1 MFNKVIYVMRH
12 IHLVYLVLISL
23 ALACNGSVKK
33 SGNNTEGVKEVQPG
47 RLAANLVDIDEPV
60 DGTLYSSGDMI
71 NLKLSLRGKTIP
83 DSVRVFFDGVELV
96 SLHDQV
102 LEYTIDTKSARLGEI
117 PLKIMAYEGDRRP
130 QILTHF
136 VTIISDIE
144 PALYSYRVVNSY
156 PHDITA
162 YTQGLIYHNGCFFE
176 STGGEGRST
185 LRKVD
190 IETGNI
196 LKVRNLESKFFGE
209 GLVVYDG
216 RLFQLTWRSNV
227 GFVYDIQSFE
237 EINRVHYTTQG
248 WGLTTD
254 GDDLIMSDGT
264 NKLFFLEPDYFTVL
278 SSVEVYDN
286 RSHVWQL
293 NELEYI
299 NGEVW
304 ANIYTTDRIARID
317 PKTGKVLAYI
327 DLSGIL
333 PAEYDHAEL
342 AELNGI
348 AWDGKNERLFVSGKN
363 WPRLFE
369 IDLVRRR

>member
-1 MFNKVIYVMRH
+1 MRY
-12 IHLVYLVLISL
+12 IHLVYLILTSL
-23 ALACNGSVKK
+23 AIACNGSVKN
-33 SGNNTEGVKEVQPG
+33 SETDTGGVTEEQDR
-47 RLAANLVDIDEPV
+47 RLAANLVNIDEPA
-60 DGTLYSSGDMI
+60 DRSRYSSGDII
-71 NLKLSLRGKTIP
+71 NVKLSLRGQYIP
-83 DSVRVFFDGVELV
+83 DSVRVFFDGIELAT
-96 SLHDQV
+96 LHDKV
-102 LEYTIDTKSARLGEI
+102 LEYTIDTKLIRLGEI
-117 PLKIMAYEGDRRP
+117 PLKIMAYEGNRRP
-130 QILTHF
+130 QTLTHF

-144 PALYSYRVVNSY
+144 PVQYSYRVINSY

-162 YTQGLIYHNGCFFE
+162 YTQGLIYHDGCFFE

-190 IETGNI
+190 IETGEV
-196 LKVRNLESKFFGE
+196 LKVYNLESKFFGE
-209 GLVVYDG
+209 GLVIYDEH
-216 RLFQLTWRSNV
+216 LYQLTWRNNV

-237 EINRVHYTTQG
+237 EIKRVHYTTQG
-248 WGLTTD
+248 WGLTTN
-254 GDDLIMSDGT
+254 GEELIMSDGT
-264 NKLFFLEPDYFTVL
+264 NKLSFLEPEYFTVL

-317 PKTGKVLAYI
+317 PSTGKVLAYI

-348 AWDGKNERLFVSGKN
+348 AWDGENERLFVTGKN

-369 IDLVRRR
+369 IKLIRRR